1 MGMCV
6 HPPLPTPYLAALTGQ
21 VGTSPI
27 KVRRGTGCHPL
38 SSGCPEVEGLM
49 MKRRGGGAP
58 LTTLLRPHPCL
69 GLAQPVSQVQGR
81 PDLQPA
87 LGWGRAAWHTQTGRA
102 QGGGQVSSAGQ
113 VRARP
118 PALLQVKTKAPDNC
132 PAASA
137 SQEGR
142 GGEATQDCLLPS
154 ISCHRWETEAHS

>member
-1 MGMCV
+1 MCV

-27 KVRRGTGCHPL
+27 KVRRGTDCHPL

-58 LTTLLRPHPCL
+58 LTTLLVHTPVWAWLSQSARYKVALTCSQPWGGAGLL
-69 GLAQPVSQVQGR
+69 GTHRQAGHRVGARCPQQDR
-81 PDLQPA
+81 
-87 LGWGRAAWHTQTGRA
+87 LGPG
-102 QGGGQVSSAGQ
+102 
-113 VRARP
+113 P